1 MWEAFSAKGVIGVHT
16 FRNIM
21 DGAYYVQILKNHLL
35 RGAKRQFG
43 SRWIFQQD
51 NDPKHTSGKAKEF
64 FRDFKVLILEWPSNS
79 PDINPIENLW
89 SIIKRQVEKRK
100 PKNLNELETFMN
112 EEWLKIDPQILI
124 NLVNSMKDRLI
135 AIIQANGERINY

>member
-1 MWEAFSAKGVIGVHT
+1 VVT
-16 FRNIM
+16 
-21 DGAYYVQILKNHLL
+21 
-35 RGAKRQFG
+35 
-43 SRWIFQQD
+43 
-51 NDPKHTSGKAKEF
+51 
-64 FRDFKVLILEWPSNS
+64 LEWPSNS

-112 EEWLKIDPQILI
+112 DEWQKIDPQILI
-124 NLVNSMKDRLI
+124 NFVNSMKDRLI